1 MTYWATLWYSGAVV
15 LQLGYEGQSIDECLS
30 LTRTMTLD
38 LEQSYAEPENI
49 DPQTLSMFPTNE
61 FAVSCEVEKLD
72 IDEKYTIEN

>member
-15 LQLGYEGQSIDECLS
+15 MQLGYEGQTADECLS

-49 DPQTLSMFPTNE
+49 DPQTLFMFPTKE
-61 FAVSCEVEKLD
+61 FAVSCEMEELG
-72 IDEKYTIEN
+72 IDEKYAKEN